1 MSVDKTAPVL
11 TLADPIFYADMTTG
25 AYEITGTAD
34 AGSEILYGNDG
45 KSVYASSDGTF
56 TIPGTLEYEN
66 SGVLSLYA
74 QDAAG
79 SKSDLQFALIT
90 KQEQYAVT
98 VNGSYAQ
105 DSGAGSY
112 AEGAMVTIRA
122 GTRSG
127 YQFSG
132 WTSNSGVTFA
142 DASSATTTFTMP
154 ASAVTVT
161 ANWSNSGGSSSGDY
175 DEPSWPV
182 TAPDTE
188 NGSITVRP
196 KNASKG
202 DTVTITTKPDAGYE
216 LESMTVTD
224 RNGKALGLTDKGDGI
239 YTFKMPADKVEIKAS
254 FAPEKTAQD
263 FFTDVPAGS
272 YYEDTVLW
280 AVRNGITGGIGNK
293 QFGPN
298 DPCTR
303 AQIVTFLWRAAGS
316 PVPKNTGTAFGD
328 VKPGSFYEQAVAW
341 AVENGITGGTGDG
354 MFSPDATCTRAQSV
368 TFLYRAAGSPKVSSS
383 AEFGDVA
390 TNAYYADAVAW
401 AAKNGITGG
410 IGGGLF
416 GSGND
421 CTRAQIVTFLYRN
434 YQSK

>member
-1 MSVDKTAPVL
+1 M
-11 TLADPIFYADMTTG
+11 
-25 AYEITGTAD
+25 
-34 AGSEILYGNDG
+34 
-45 KSVYASSDGTF
+45 
-56 TIPGTLEYEN
+56 
-66 SGVLSLYA
+66 
-74 QDAAG
+74 
-79 SKSDLQFALIT
+79 QFALIT

-112 AEGAMVTIRA
+112 AEGEMVTIRA

-161 ANWSNSGGSSSGDY
+161 ANWSSSGGSSSGDY

-239 YTFKMPADKVEIKAS
+239 YTFKMPAGKVEIKAS

-263 FFTDVPAGS
+263 FFTDVPANS
-272 YYEDTVLW
+272 YYAD
-280 AVRNGITGGIGNK
+280 
-293 QFGPN
+293 
-298 DPCTR
+298 

-316 PVPKNTGTAFGD
+316 PEPKAMSSFAD
-328 VKPGSFYEQAVAW
+328 VSTDAYYAKAVAW
-341 AVENGITGGTGDG
+341 AVENGITTGTGDG
-354 MFSPDATCTRAQSV
+354 KFSPDATCTRAQSV
-368 TFLYRAAGSPKVSSS
+368 TFLFRAIGKLVDSK
-383 AEFGDVA
+383 AEFSDVL
-390 TNAYYADAVAW
+390 TDSYYANAVAW
-401 AAKNGITGG
+401 AVENGVTNGIGD
-410 IGGGLF
+410 GLF
-416 GSGND
+416 GPDNS
-421 CTRAQIVTFLYRN
+421 CTRAQIVTFLFRA
-434 YQSK
+434 YQGK